1 LLLLTESFSWM
12 TSLQTFIFMFDSPPS
27 FLFTVMHPQAIAA
40 SAAVIMSFF
49 MDGSPLMFG

>member
-1 LLLLTESFSWM
+1 
-12 TSLQTFIFMFDSPPS
+12 MFDSPPS

-49 MDGSPLMFG
+49 IDGSPLMFG